1 MYDIK
6 VSVWHRMKP
15 RMNQKARGDVGLDVA
30 RLYDV
35 GLDDQGDVGLQ
46 YIKRRL
52 RWSLIII
59 CLLIGLVLTIILA
72 LSIGP
77 VGIPMATV
85 FKILFQF
92 PQSWPDSQEIIVT
105 RVRLPRILLG
115 ALVGSALAVAGCAMQ
130 GLFKNPMASPY
141 ILGISS
147 GAAFGASVA
156 IVVGVSFGVSIF
168 MHTLA
173 IPIMAFIFSSI
184 TVFLV
189 YNIARV
195 HGRVPIETLLLA
207 GIAVGAFF
215 SAQVSLMKY
224 LAGEELRGIVFWLM
238 GGLWAST
245 WDKVAIAFPL
255 IVLGVG
261 VMMFLA
267 RDLNLMLMGEE
278 HALNLGINVESVKKV
293 VLIFASL
300 VTAAAVSV
308 SGIIGFVGL
317 IIPHIMRIFVG
328 PDHRILL
335 PSSCLV
341 GAMFL
346 ILMDTLART
355 MIQPTEL
362 PVGII
367 TASFG
372 APFFLYLLRKRK
384 RVTGW

>member
-1 MYDIK
+1 
-6 VSVWHRMKP
+6 MKESD
-15 RMNQKARGDVGLDVA
+15 MDVLHS
-30 RLYDV
+30 
-35 GLDDQGDVGLQ
+35 
-46 YIKRRL
+46 KKRL
-52 RWSLIII
+52 RWTLTIIF
-59 CLLIGLVLTIILA
+59 LLIGFILTVVIA
-72 LSIGP
+72 LTIGP
-77 VGIPMATV
+77 VDIPMVTV
-85 FKILFQF
+85 FKILFHF
-92 PQSWPDSQEIIVT
+92 PKSWPDSHGVIVMD
-105 RVRLPRILLG
+105 VRLPRILLC

-147 GAAFGASVA
+147 GAAFGASLA
-156 IVVGVSFGVSIF
+156 IVLGISFGAGVF
-168 MHTLA
+168 A
-173 IPIMAFIFSSI
+173 VPIMAFIFAII
-184 TVFLV
+184 TIFLV
-189 YNIARV
+189 YNVAKVR
-195 HGRVPIETLLLA
+195 GRVPMETLLLA

-215 SAQVSLMKY
+215 TAQVSLMKY
-224 LAGEELRGIVFWLM
+224 IAGEELRSIVFWLM
-238 GGLWAST
+238 GGFWASS

-255 IVLGVG
+255 ILLGVA
-261 VMMFLA
+261 VIMFFS
-267 RDLNLMLMGEE
+267 RDLNIMLMGEE
-278 HALNLGINVESVKKV
+278 HALDLGINVESVKKIILV
-293 VLIFASL
+293 FASL

-317 IIPHIMRIFVG
+317 IIPHIMRIIVG

-346 ILMDTLART
+346 IWMDTLART

>member
-1 MYDIK
+1 MENSG
-6 VSVWHRMKP
+6 V
-15 RMNQKARGDVGLDVA
+15 DVLHS
-30 RLYDV
+30 
-35 GLDDQGDVGLQ
+35 
-46 YIKRRL
+46 KKRL
-52 RWSLIII
+52 RWLVIFICLILGFIVTIII
-59 CLLIGLVLTIILA
+59 ALTL
-72 LSIGP
+72 GP
-77 VGIPMATV
+77 VNIPTSTV

-92 PQSWPDSQEIIVT
+92 PQFWPDSYSIIVME
-105 RVRLPRILLG
+105 VRLPRILLC

-147 GAAFGASVA
+147 GAAFGASLA
-156 IVVGVSFGVSIF
+156 IVLGTGVF
-168 MHTLA
+168 A
-173 IPIMAFIFSSI
+173 IPFMAFSFALITIF
-184 TVFLV
+184 VV

-195 HGRVPIETLLLA
+195 KGRVPMETLLLA
-207 GIAVGAFF
+207 GIAIGTFF
-215 SAQVSLMKY
+215 AAQVSFMQY
-224 LAGEELRGIVFWLM
+224 IAGEELRSIVFWLM
-238 GGLWAST
+238 GGFWTSS

-255 IVLGVG
+255 ILLGV
-261 VMMFLA
+261 VVIMFFS
-267 RDLNLMLMGEE
+267 RDLNLVLMGEE
-278 HALNLGINVESVKKV
+278 HALDLGIKVESVKKII
-293 VLIFASL
+293 LIFASL
-300 VTAAAVSV
+300 VTAAAVAV

-317 IIPHIMRIFVG
+317 IIPHIMRIIVG

-341 GAMFL
+341 GAIFL
-346 ILMDTLART
+346 IWADTLART

>member
-1 MYDIK
+1 M
-6 VSVWHRMKP
+6 WLRMKES
-15 RMNQKARGDVGLDVA
+15 DVDV
-30 RLYDV
+30 LHF
-35 GLDDQGDVGLQ
+35 
-46 YIKRRL
+46 KKRL
-52 RWSLIII
+52 RWSLTIF
-59 CLLIGLVLTIILA
+59 CLTIGLILTIISA

-77 VGIPMATV
+77 VDIPMATV
-85 FKILFQF
+85 FKILFHF
-92 PQSWPDSQEIIVT
+92 PQSWPDSYTIIIME
-105 RVRLPRILLG
+105 VRLPRILLAG
-115 ALVGSALAVAGCAMQ
+115 LVGSALSVAGCSMQ

-147 GAAFGASVA
+147 GAAFGASLA
-156 IVVGVSFGVSIF
+156 IVLGISLGTGVFAVPF
-168 MHTLA
+168 
-173 IPIMAFIFSSI
+173 MAFIFALI
-184 TVFLV
+184 TIFVV
-189 YNIARV
+189 YYIARV
-195 HGRVPIETLLLA
+195 KGKVPMETLLLA

-224 LAGEELRGIVFWLM
+224 IAGEELRSIVFWLM
-238 GGLWAST
+238 GGFWASS

-255 IVLGVG
+255 ILLGIA
-261 VMMFLA
+261 VMMFFS

-278 HALNLGINVESVKKV
+278 HALDLGIKVESVKKII
-293 VLIFASL
+293 LIFASL
-300 VTAAAVSV
+300 VTAAAVAV

-317 IIPHIMRIFVG
+317 IIPHIMRIIVG

-341 GAMFL
+341 GAIFL
-346 ILMDTLART
+346 IWTDTLART
-355 MIQPTEL
+355 IIQPTEL